1 MTVMKSRIVSSELVY
16 AGAICR
22 VRKVGLETAD
32 GEVVPRDLV
41 EMDDA
46 VVVVPVLADGA
57 VVLIRNERFAVGE
70 ELWEFPAGKLDSPAE
85 SPEACAARELAEETG
100 YAAGRLEPLGGF
112 YSCPGL
118 LTEYLHVFLA
128 SDLRPGRQALEAHE
142 RIQPVRVELNRLR
155 DMIAAGELHD
165 AKSIAAYALWRLKGG
180 G

>member
-1 MTVMKSRIVSSELVY
+1 MDSRIVSSEPVY

-22 VRKVGLETAD
+22 VCKVGLETSE

-41 EMDDA
+41 EMDNA
-46 VVVVPVLADGA
+46 VVIVPLLEGGR

-70 ELWEFPAGKLDSPAE
+70 EMWEFPAGKLDRPAE
-85 SPEACAARELAEETG
+85 TPEECAARELAEETG
-100 YAAGRLEPLGGF
+100 YVAGRLERLGGF

-142 RIQPVRVELNRLR
+142 HIQPVRVELNRLR
-155 DMIAAGELHD
+155 GMIAAGEVHD
-165 AKSIAAYALWRLKGG
+165 AKTIAAYALWRLRGHD
-180 G
+180 